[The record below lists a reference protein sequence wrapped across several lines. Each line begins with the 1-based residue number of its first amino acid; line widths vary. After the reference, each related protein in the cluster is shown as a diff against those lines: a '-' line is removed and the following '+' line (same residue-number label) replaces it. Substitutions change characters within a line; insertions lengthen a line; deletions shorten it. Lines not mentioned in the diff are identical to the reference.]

1 MGRLGGGSP
10 SGKLVQIEYAL
21 MAVGAGQTSLGIK
34 GNLVLAQ
41 VVVIVVCAKACCTI
55 CWSGFPCPASNGVVI
70 ATEKKLPSILL
81 DEASV
86 SAVFPVDWRN

>member
-55 CWSGFPCPASNGVVI
+55 C
-70 ATEKKLPSILL
+70 
-81 DEASV
+81 
-86 SAVFPVDWRN
+86 